1 MSNDIAIT
9 SQPGATVGTAAA
21 IFSPE
26 GMDRLVRFATLMADS
41 KATVPAHLAGK
52 PADCLAVTMQAA
64 QWGMN
69 PFAVAQ
75 KTHVV
80 NGTLGYE
87 AQLVNAVVSSSNL
100 LATRLNYRW
109 DGDWSKVNGKSDK
122 SPSLTVTV
130 WATLKGESEPREL
143 TISMAQA
150 GVRNSPLWE
159 QDPRQQL
166 AYLCVKR
173 WARLNAPDVLLG
185 VYTPDEL
192 QETAPRV
199 ERDITPTPATA
210 SGMNKLINSKPE
222 QHQEEKPKSSDDRDP
237 DEMLMSF
244 TDAAGKA
251 ESVEKLDLIFN
262 GGVWPDGKKRPGAKD
277 ALSGK
282 WLEMAE
288 DVYNVR
294 RNELNEVPMYHHR
307 GAAAPHLQPREV
319 FMKGAFGKKELLAV
333 VPLSWSTI
341 DRLEQ
346 AGEFPSRFW
355 ITDRRCAW
363 DQSEVEAWLDKRK
376 AASPATF
383 TGKKPPVD
391 RRVYRP
397 VSAAA

>member
-41 KATVPAHLAGK
+41 KATVPEHLAGK

-100 LATRLNYRW
+100 LATRLNYKW
-109 DGDWSKVNGKSDK
+109 DGDWSKVSGKTDK

-130 WATLKGESEPREL
+130 WATLKGESEPRTL

-173 WARLNAPDVLLG
+173 WARLHAPDVLLG

-199 ERDITPTPATA
+199 ERDITPPASTA
-210 SGMNKLINSKPE
+210 AGMNQLINSHPD
-222 QHQEEKPKSSDDRDP
+222 QHHEEKAKKTDDRAPEDILSGFSSAAMAARNVAEL
-237 DEMLMSF
+237 DKAYKYAAHRLAGNQELL
-244 TDAAGKA
+244 DAAT
-251 ESVEKLDLIFN
+251 
-262 GGVWPDGKKRPGAKD
+262 
-277 ALSGK
+277 
-282 WLEMAE
+282 
-288 DVYNVR
+288 DVYGIR
-294 RNELNEVPMYHHR
+294 KDELNEVPM
-307 GAAAPHLQPREV
+307 
-319 FMKGAFGKKELLAV
+319 
-333 VPLSWSTI
+333 
-341 DRLEQ
+341 
-346 AGEFPSRFW
+346 
-355 ITDRRCAW
+355 
-363 DQSEVEAWLDKRK
+363 
-376 AASPATF
+376 
-383 TGKKPPVD
+383 
-391 RRVYRP
+391 
-397 VSAAA
+397 

>member
-26 GMDRLVRFATLMADS
+26 GMNQLVRFAELMAQS
-41 KATVPAHLAGK
+41 KATVPQHLAGK

-100 LATRLNYRW
+100 LTSRLNYRW
-109 DGDWSKVNGKSDK
+109 DGDWSKVNGKTDK

-130 WATLKGESEPREL
+130 SAVIKGEAEPREL

-173 WARLNAPDVLLG
+173 WARLHAPDVLLG

-192 QETAPRV
+192 QDAAPRV
-199 ERDITPTPATA
+199 ERDITPPAATA
-210 SGMNKLINSKPE
+210 SGMNSLINSKPE
-222 QHQEEKPKSSDDRDP
+222 QKDHPKNEGRDP
-237 DEMLMSF
+237 DEMLKSF
-244 TDAAGKA
+244 TEAASNA

-262 GGVWPDGKKRPGAKD
+262 GGTWPDSKKRPGAKD

-282 WLEMAE
+282 WLEMAT
-288 DVYNVR
+288 DVYTIR
-294 RNELNEVPMYHHR
+294 RDELNEVPM
-307 GAAAPHLQPREV
+307 
-319 FMKGAFGKKELLAV
+319 
-333 VPLSWSTI
+333 
-341 DRLEQ
+341 
-346 AGEFPSRFW
+346 
-355 ITDRRCAW
+355 
-363 DQSEVEAWLDKRK
+363 
-376 AASPATF
+376 
-383 TGKKPPVD
+383 
-391 RRVYRP
+391 
-397 VSAAA
+397 

>member
-21 IFSPE
+21 IFSPD

-41 KATVPAHLAGK
+41 KATVPQHLAGK

-100 LATRLNYRW
+100 LSTRLNYRW

-130 WATLKGESEPREL
+130 SAVLKGEAEPREL

-173 WARLNAPDVLLG
+173 WARLHAPDVLLG

-192 QETAPRV
+192 QETTPRV
-199 ERDITPTPATA
+199 ERDITPPAATA
-210 SGMNKLINSKPE
+210 QGMNSLINSKPE
-222 QHQEEKPKSSDDRDP
+222 QKQEDRQQHKDDRGP
-237 DEMLMSF
+237 EEILHAFSG
-244 TDAAGKA
+244 AAMNYNTQADLDKA
-251 ESVEKLDLIFN
+251 YKYVAQKLAGDDDLL
-262 GGVWPDGKKRPGAKD
+262 AK
-277 ALSGK
+277 AT
-282 WLEMAE
+282 
-288 DVYNVR
+288 DVYTIR
-294 RNELNEVPMYHHR
+294 CDELNEVPM
-307 GAAAPHLQPREV
+307 
-319 FMKGAFGKKELLAV
+319 
-333 VPLSWSTI
+333 
-341 DRLEQ
+341 
-346 AGEFPSRFW
+346 
-355 ITDRRCAW
+355 
-363 DQSEVEAWLDKRK
+363 
-376 AASPATF
+376 
-383 TGKKPPVD
+383 
-391 RRVYRP
+391 
-397 VSAAA
+397 

>member
-26 GMDRLVRFATLMADS
+26 GMNQLVRFAELMACS

-52 PADCLAVTMQAA
+52 PSDCLAVTMQAA

-100 LATRLNYRW
+100 LSTRLNYRW

-130 WATLKGESEPREL
+130 SAVLKGEAEPREL

-173 WARLNAPDVLLG
+173 WARLHAPDVLLG

-192 QETAPRV
+192 QEAAPRV
-199 ERDITPTPATA
+199 ERDITPPAATA
-210 SGMNKLINSKPE
+210 QGINSLINSKPE
-222 QHQEEKPKSSDDRDP
+222 QKQEERQQHKDDRGP
-237 DEMLMSF
+237 EEILHAFSG
-244 TDAAGKA
+244 AAMNYNTQADLDKA
-251 ESVEKLDLIFN
+251 YKYVAQKLAGDDDLL
-262 GGVWPDGKKRPGAKD
+262 AK
-277 ALSGK
+277 AT
-282 WLEMAE
+282 
-288 DVYNVR
+288 DVYTIR
-294 RNELNEVPMYHHR
+294 CDELNEVPM
-307 GAAAPHLQPREV
+307 
-319 FMKGAFGKKELLAV
+319 
-333 VPLSWSTI
+333 
-341 DRLEQ
+341 
-346 AGEFPSRFW
+346 
-355 ITDRRCAW
+355 
-363 DQSEVEAWLDKRK
+363 
-376 AASPATF
+376 
-383 TGKKPPVD
+383 
-391 RRVYRP
+391 
-397 VSAAA
+397 

>member
-100 LATRLNYRW
+100 LATRLNYKW
-109 DGDWSKVNGKSDK
+109 DGDWSKVSGKTDK

-130 WATLKGESEPREL
+130 WATIKGESEPRTL

-173 WARLNAPDVLLG
+173 WARLHAPDVLLG

-192 QETAPRV
+192 QEAAPRV
-199 ERDITPTPATA
+199 ERDITPPASTA
-210 SGMNKLINSKPE
+210 AGMNQLINSHPD
-222 QHQEEKPKSSDDRDP
+222 QHHEEKAKRLTTAPQKTFSLASLLRLWRLVTLQNWTRHTNTRP
-237 DEMLMSF
+237 
-244 TDAAGKA
+244 T
-251 ESVEKLDLIFN
+251 
-262 GGVWPDGKKRPGAKD
+262 VWLATRSYWTLP
-277 ALSGK
+277 
-282 WLEMAE
+282 
-288 DVYNVR
+288 
-294 RNELNEVPMYHHR
+294 PMY
-307 GAAAPHLQPREV
+307 
-319 FMKGAFGKKELLAV
+319 
-333 VPLSWSTI
+333 T
-341 DRLEQ
+341 
-346 AGEFPSRFW
+346 
-355 ITDRRCAW
+355 
-363 DQSEVEAWLDKRK
+363 
-376 AASPATF
+376 ASAKTN
-383 TGKKPPVD
+383 
-391 RRVYRP
+391 
-397 VSAAA
+397 

>member
-100 LATRLNYRW
+100 LATRLNYKW
-109 DGDWSKVNGKSDK
+109 DGDWSKVSGKTDK

-130 WATLKGESEPREL
+130 WATLKGESDPRSL

-173 WARLNAPDVLLG
+173 WARLHAPDVLLG

-192 QETAPRV
+192 QEAQPRV
-199 ERDITPTPATA
+199 ERDITPVPATA
-210 SGMNKLINSKPE
+210 AGMNKLINTKPE
-222 QHQEEKPKSSDDRDP
+222 HSQEERQTRSQ
-237 DEMLMSF
+237 DEILASF

-251 ESVEKLDLIFN
+251 ETVEKLDLIFN
-262 GGVWPDGKKRPGAKD
+262 GGTWPDGKKRPGACD
-277 ALSGK
+277 AMSDK
-282 WLEMAE
+282 WLEMAT
-288 DVYNVR
+288 DVYNIR
-294 RNELNEVPMYHHR
+294 REELNQIPM
-307 GAAAPHLQPREV
+307 
-319 FMKGAFGKKELLAV
+319 
-333 VPLSWSTI
+333 
-341 DRLEQ
+341 
-346 AGEFPSRFW
+346 
-355 ITDRRCAW
+355 
-363 DQSEVEAWLDKRK
+363 
-376 AASPATF
+376 
-383 TGKKPPVD
+383 
-391 RRVYRP
+391 
-397 VSAAA
+397 

>member
-1 MSNDIAIT
+1 MSNDITIT

-41 KATVPAHLAGK
+41 KATVPVHLAGK

-130 WATLKGESEPREL
+130 SAVLKGEAEPREL

-173 WARLNAPDVLLG
+173 WARLHAPDVLQG

-199 ERDITPTPATA
+199 ERDITPPARNA
-210 SGMNKLINSKPE
+210 AGMNSLINAKPD
-222 QHQEEKPKSSDDRDP
+222 QQPEERTRKSDDRDP
-237 DEMLMSF
+237 DEMLTAF
-244 TDAAGKA
+244 TDAAMNYNTIADLDKA
-251 ESVEKLDLIFN
+251 YKYV
-262 GGVWPDGKKRPGAKD
+262 AKNLAND
-277 ALSGK
+277 DERLSK
-282 WLEMAE
+282 AT
-288 DVYNVR
+288 DVYTIR
-294 RNELNEVPMYHHR
+294 RDELNEIPM
-307 GAAAPHLQPREV
+307 
-319 FMKGAFGKKELLAV
+319 
-333 VPLSWSTI
+333 
-341 DRLEQ
+341 
-346 AGEFPSRFW
+346 
-355 ITDRRCAW
+355 
-363 DQSEVEAWLDKRK
+363 
-376 AASPATF
+376 
-383 TGKKPPVD
+383 
-391 RRVYRP
+391 
-397 VSAAA
+397 

>member
-122 SPSLTVTV
+122 SPNLTVTV

-192 QETAPRV
+192 QETTPRV
-199 ERDITPTPATA
+199 ERDITPAPATA

-222 QHQEEKPKSSDDRDP
+222 QKQEEHDAGRKKEDRSP
-237 DEMLMSF
+237 
-244 TDAAGKA
+244 
-251 ESVEKLDLIFN
+251 EKLLSDFSAYAGGAVTVEELDSAYTAVAKRLSANQDLL
-262 GGVWPDGKKRPGAKD
+262 DKAT
-277 ALSGK
+277 
-282 WLEMAE
+282 
-288 DVYNVR
+288 DVYTIR
-294 RNELNEVPMYHHR
+294 RDELNEVPM
-307 GAAAPHLQPREV
+307 
-319 FMKGAFGKKELLAV
+319 
-333 VPLSWSTI
+333 
-341 DRLEQ
+341 
-346 AGEFPSRFW
+346 
-355 ITDRRCAW
+355 
-363 DQSEVEAWLDKRK
+363 
-376 AASPATF
+376 
-383 TGKKPPVD
+383 
-391 RRVYRP
+391 
-397 VSAAA
+397 

>member
-100 LATRLNYRW
+100 LATRLNYKW
-109 DGDWSKVNGKSDK
+109 DGDWSKVSGKTDK

-130 WATLKGESEPREL
+130 WATLKGESEPRTL

-173 WARLNAPDVLLG
+173 WARLHAPDVLLG

-192 QETAPRV
+192 QEAAPRV
-199 ERDITPTPATA
+199 ERDITPPASTA
-210 SGMNKLINSKPE
+210 AGMNQLINSHPDK
-222 QHQEEKPKSSDDRDP
+222 HHEEKAKKTDDRAPEDILSGFSSAAMAARNVAEL
-237 DEMLMSF
+237 DKAYKYAAHRLAGNQELL
-244 TDAAGKA
+244 DAAT
-251 ESVEKLDLIFN
+251 
-262 GGVWPDGKKRPGAKD
+262 
-277 ALSGK
+277 
-282 WLEMAE
+282 
-288 DVYNVR
+288 DVYGIR
-294 RNELNEVPMYHHR
+294 KDELNEVPM
-307 GAAAPHLQPREV
+307 
-319 FMKGAFGKKELLAV
+319 
-333 VPLSWSTI
+333 
-341 DRLEQ
+341 
-346 AGEFPSRFW
+346 
-355 ITDRRCAW
+355 
-363 DQSEVEAWLDKRK
+363 
-376 AASPATF
+376 
-383 TGKKPPVD
+383 
-391 RRVYRP
+391 
-397 VSAAA
+397 

>member
-1 MSNDIAIT
+1 MSNDITIT

-41 KATVPAHLAGK
+41 KATVPVHLAGK

-100 LATRLNYRW
+100 LSTRLNYRW

-130 WATLKGESEPREL
+130 SAVLKGETEPREL

-150 GVRNSPLWE
+150 GIRNSPLWE

-173 WARLNAPDVLLG
+173 WARLHAPDVLLG

-192 QETAPRV
+192 QDTAPRV
-199 ERDITPTPATA
+199 ERDITPPARNA
-210 SGMNKLINSKPE
+210 AGMNSLINAKPDQQPE
-222 QHQEEKPKSSDDRDP
+222 DKHPTRSQ
-237 DEMLMSF
+237 DEILASF

-251 ESVEKLDLIFN
+251 ENVEKLDLIFN
-262 GGVWPDGKKRPGAKD
+262 GGTWPDGKKRPGACD
-277 ALSGK
+277 ALNDK
-282 WLEMAE
+282 WLEMAT
-288 DVYNVR
+288 DVYTIR
-294 RNELNEVPMYHHR
+294 RDELNEIPM
-307 GAAAPHLQPREV
+307 
-319 FMKGAFGKKELLAV
+319 
-333 VPLSWSTI
+333 
-341 DRLEQ
+341 
-346 AGEFPSRFW
+346 
-355 ITDRRCAW
+355 
-363 DQSEVEAWLDKRK
+363 
-376 AASPATF
+376 
-383 TGKKPPVD
+383 
-391 RRVYRP
+391 
-397 VSAAA
+397 

>member
-100 LATRLNYRW
+100 LATRLNYKW
-109 DGDWSKVNGKSDK
+109 DGDWSKVSGKTDK

-130 WATLKGESEPREL
+130 WATLKGESEPRTM

-173 WARLNAPDVLLG
+173 WARLHAPDVLLG

-199 ERDITPTPATA
+199 ERDITPPASTA
-210 SGMNKLINSKPE
+210 AGMNQLINSHPD
-222 QHQEEKPKSSDDRDP
+222 QHHEEKAKKTDDRAPEDILSGFSSAAMAARNVAEL
-237 DEMLMSF
+237 DKAYKYAAHRLAGNQELL
-244 TDAAGKA
+244 DAAT
-251 ESVEKLDLIFN
+251 
-262 GGVWPDGKKRPGAKD
+262 
-277 ALSGK
+277 
-282 WLEMAE
+282 
-288 DVYNVR
+288 DVYGIR
-294 RNELNEVPMYHHR
+294 KDELNEVPM
-307 GAAAPHLQPREV
+307 
-319 FMKGAFGKKELLAV
+319 
-333 VPLSWSTI
+333 
-341 DRLEQ
+341 
-346 AGEFPSRFW
+346 
-355 ITDRRCAW
+355 
-363 DQSEVEAWLDKRK
+363 
-376 AASPATF
+376 
-383 TGKKPPVD
+383 
-391 RRVYRP
+391 
-397 VSAAA
+397 

>member
-26 GMDRLVRFATLMADS
+26 GMNQLVRFAELMAQS
-41 KATVPAHLAGK
+41 KATVPQHLAGK

-109 DGDWSKVNGKSDK
+109 DGDWSKVNGKTDK

-130 WATLKGESEPREL
+130 SAVIKGESDPREL

-173 WARLNAPDVLLG
+173 WARLHAPDVLLG

-199 ERDITPTPATA
+199 ERDITPPAATA
-210 SGMNKLINSKPE
+210 SGMNSLINSKPE
-222 QHQEEKPKSSDDRDP
+222 QKPEEQTRKADDRDP
-237 DEMLMSF
+237 DEILAAF
-244 TDAAGKA
+244 TGAAMNYNTVADLDKA
-251 ESVEKLDLIFN
+251 YKYVAQKFAGDDDLL
-262 GGVWPDGKKRPGAKD
+262 AK
-277 ALSGK
+277 AT
-282 WLEMAE
+282 
-288 DVYNVR
+288 DVYSIR
-294 RNELNEVPMYHHR
+294 RDELNEVPM
-307 GAAAPHLQPREV
+307 
-319 FMKGAFGKKELLAV
+319 
-333 VPLSWSTI
+333 
-341 DRLEQ
+341 
-346 AGEFPSRFW
+346 
-355 ITDRRCAW
+355 
-363 DQSEVEAWLDKRK
+363 
-376 AASPATF
+376 
-383 TGKKPPVD
+383 
-391 RRVYRP
+391 
-397 VSAAA
+397 

>member
-100 LATRLNYRW
+100 LATRLNYKW
-109 DGDWSKVNGKSDK
+109 DGDWSKVSGKTDK

-130 WATLKGESEPREL
+130 WATLKGESEPRTL

-173 WARLNAPDVLLG
+173 WARLHAPDVLLG
-185 VYTPDEL
+185 VYTPEDL
-192 QETAPRV
+192 QEAAPRV
-199 ERDITPTPATA
+199 ERDITPPASTA
-210 SGMNKLINSKPE
+210 AGMNQLINSHPD
-222 QHQEEKPKSSDDRDP
+222 QHHEEKAKKTDDRAPEDILSGFSSAAMAARNVAEL
-237 DEMLMSF
+237 DKAYKYAAHRLAGNQELL
-244 TDAAGKA
+244 DAAT
-251 ESVEKLDLIFN
+251 
-262 GGVWPDGKKRPGAKD
+262 
-277 ALSGK
+277 
-282 WLEMAE
+282 
-288 DVYNVR
+288 DVYSIR
-294 RNELNEVPMYHHR
+294 KDELNEVPM
-307 GAAAPHLQPREV
+307 
-319 FMKGAFGKKELLAV
+319 
-333 VPLSWSTI
+333 
-341 DRLEQ
+341 
-346 AGEFPSRFW
+346 
-355 ITDRRCAW
+355 
-363 DQSEVEAWLDKRK
+363 
-376 AASPATF
+376 
-383 TGKKPPVD
+383 
-391 RRVYRP
+391 
-397 VSAAA
+397 

>member
-100 LATRLNYRW
+100 LATRLNYKW
-109 DGDWSKVNGKSDK
+109 DGDWSKVSGKTDK

-130 WATLKGESEPREL
+130 WATLKGESEPRSL

-173 WARLNAPDVLLG
+173 WARLHAPDVLLG

-192 QETAPRV
+192 QEAQPRV
-199 ERDITPTPATA
+199 ERDITPAPATA
-210 SGMNKLINSKPE
+210 AGMNKLVNTKPE
-222 QHQEEKPKSSDDRDP
+222 HSQEERQTRSQ
-237 DEMLMSF
+237 DEILASF

-251 ESVEKLDLIFN
+251 ETVEKLDLIFN
-262 GGVWPDGKKRPGAKD
+262 GGTWPDGKKRPGACD
-277 ALSGK
+277 AMSDK
-282 WLEMAE
+282 WLEMAT
-288 DVYNVR
+288 DVYNIR
-294 RNELNEVPMYHHR
+294 REELN
-307 GAAAPHLQPREV
+307 Q
-319 FMKGAFGKKELLAV
+319 
-333 VPLSWSTI
+333 I
-341 DRLEQ
+341 
-346 AGEFPSRFW
+346 
-355 ITDRRCAW
+355 
-363 DQSEVEAWLDKRK
+363 
-376 AASPATF
+376 
-383 TGKKPPVD
+383 PV
-391 RRVYRP
+391 
-397 VSAAA
+397 

>member
-26 GMDRLVRFATLMADS
+26 GMNQLVRFAELMACS
-41 KATVPAHLAGK
+41 KATVPAHLADK
-52 PADCLAVTMQAA
+52 PSDCLAVTMQAA

-100 LATRLNYRW
+100 LSTRLNYRW

-130 WATLKGESEPREL
+130 SAVLKGEAEPREL

-173 WARLNAPDVLLG
+173 WARLHAPDVLLG

-192 QETAPRV
+192 QEATPRV
-199 ERDITPTPATA
+199 ERDITPPAATA
-210 SGMNKLINSKPE
+210 QGMNSLINSKPE
-222 QHQEEKPKSSDDRDP
+222 QKQEERQQHKDDRGP
-237 DEMLMSF
+237 EEILHAFSG
-244 TDAAGKA
+244 AAMNYNTQADLDKA
-251 ESVEKLDLIFN
+251 YKYVAQKLAGDDDLL
-262 GGVWPDGKKRPGAKD
+262 AK
-277 ALSGK
+277 AT
-282 WLEMAE
+282 
-288 DVYNVR
+288 DVYTIR
-294 RNELNEVPMYHHR
+294 CDELNEVPM
-307 GAAAPHLQPREV
+307 
-319 FMKGAFGKKELLAV
+319 
-333 VPLSWSTI
+333 
-341 DRLEQ
+341 
-346 AGEFPSRFW
+346 
-355 ITDRRCAW
+355 
-363 DQSEVEAWLDKRK
+363 
-376 AASPATF
+376 
-383 TGKKPPVD
+383 
-391 RRVYRP
+391 
-397 VSAAA
+397 

>member
-1 MSNDIAIT
+1 MSNDITIT

-41 KATVPAHLAGK
+41 KATVPVHLAGK

-130 WATLKGESEPREL
+130 SAVLKGEAEPREL

-173 WARLNAPDVLLG
+173 WARLHAPDVLLG

-199 ERDITPTPATA
+199 ERDITPPARNA
-210 SGMNKLINSKPE
+210 AGMNSLINAKPD
-222 QHQEEKPKSSDDRDP
+222 QQPEERTRKSDDRDP
-237 DEMLMSF
+237 DEMLTAF
-244 TDAAGKA
+244 TDAAMNYNTIADLDKA
-251 ESVEKLDLIFN
+251 YKYV
-262 GGVWPDGKKRPGAKD
+262 AKNLAND
-277 ALSGK
+277 DERLSK
-282 WLEMAE
+282 AT
-288 DVYNVR
+288 DVYTIR
-294 RNELNEVPMYHHR
+294 RDELTEIPM
-307 GAAAPHLQPREV
+307 
-319 FMKGAFGKKELLAV
+319 
-333 VPLSWSTI
+333 
-341 DRLEQ
+341 
-346 AGEFPSRFW
+346 
-355 ITDRRCAW
+355 
-363 DQSEVEAWLDKRK
+363 
-376 AASPATF
+376 
-383 TGKKPPVD
+383 
-391 RRVYRP
+391 
-397 VSAAA
+397 

>member
-26 GMDRLVRFATLMADS
+26 GMNQLVRFAELMSQS
-41 KATVPAHLAGK
+41 KVTVPKHLEGK

-87 AQLVNAVVSSSNL
+87 AQLVNAVVSSSSL

-109 DGDWSKVNGKSDK
+109 SGDWSNVNGKTDK
-122 SPSLTVTV
+122 SPNLTVTV
-130 WATLKGESEPREL
+130 SAVLKGEAEPREL

-166 AYLCVKR
+166 AYLCTKR
-173 WARLNAPDVLLG
+173 WARLHAPDVLLG

-199 ERDITPTPATA
+199 ERDITPQTTTA
-210 SGMNKLINSKPE
+210 AGMNSLINAKPAKKPDE
-222 QHQEEKPKSSDDRDP
+222 QTRKADSRDP
-237 DEMLMSF
+237 EEMLMAF
-244 TDAAGKA
+244 TSAAMNYSTVSELDKA
-251 ESVEKLDLIFN
+251 YKYIAQKLSDDEELL
-262 GGVWPDGKKRPGAKD
+262 AK
-277 ALSGK
+277 AT
-282 WLEMAE
+282 
-288 DVYNVR
+288 DVYSVR
-294 RNELNEVPMYHHR
+294 REELNETSM
-307 GAAAPHLQPREV
+307 
-319 FMKGAFGKKELLAV
+319 
-333 VPLSWSTI
+333 
-341 DRLEQ
+341 
-346 AGEFPSRFW
+346 
-355 ITDRRCAW
+355 
-363 DQSEVEAWLDKRK
+363 
-376 AASPATF
+376 
-383 TGKKPPVD
+383 
-391 RRVYRP
+391 
-397 VSAAA
+397 

>member
-26 GMDRLVRFATLMADS
+26 GMNQLVRFAELMSQS
-41 KATVPAHLAGK
+41 KATVPKHLEGK

-87 AQLVNAVVSSSNL
+87 AQLVNAVVSSSSL

-109 DGDWSKVNGKSDK
+109 SGDWSNVNGKTDK
-122 SPSLTVTV
+122 SPNLTVTV
-130 WATLKGESEPREL
+130 SAVLKGEAEPREL

-166 AYLCVKR
+166 AYLCTKR
-173 WARLNAPDVLLG
+173 WARLHAPDVLLG

-199 ERDITPTPATA
+199 ERDITPQTTTA
-210 SGMNKLINSKPE
+210 AGMNSLINAKPAKKPDE
-222 QHQEEKPKSSDDRDP
+222 QTRKADSRDP
-237 DEMLMSF
+237 EEMLMAF
-244 TDAAGKA
+244 TSAAMNYSTVSELDKA
-251 ESVEKLDLIFN
+251 YKYIAQKLSDDDELL
-262 GGVWPDGKKRPGAKD
+262 AK
-277 ALSGK
+277 AT
-282 WLEMAE
+282 
-288 DVYNVR
+288 DVYSVR
-294 RNELNEVPMYHHR
+294 REELNET
-307 GAAAPHLQPREV
+307 
-319 FMKGAFGKKELLAV
+319 
-333 VPLSWSTI
+333 SI
-341 DRLEQ
+341 
-346 AGEFPSRFW
+346 
-355 ITDRRCAW
+355 
-363 DQSEVEAWLDKRK
+363 
-376 AASPATF
+376 
-383 TGKKPPVD
+383 
-391 RRVYRP
+391 
-397 VSAAA
+397 

>member
-26 GMDRLVRFATLMADS
+26 GMDRLVRFATLMAGS
-41 KATVPAHLAGK
+41 KATVPQHLAGK

-100 LATRLNYRW
+100 LSTRLNYRW

-130 WATLKGESEPREL
+130 SAVLKGEAEPREL

-173 WARLNAPDVLLG
+173 WARLHAPDVLLG

-192 QETAPRV
+192 QETTPRV
-199 ERDITPTPATA
+199 ERDITPPAATA
-210 SGMNKLINSKPE
+210 QGMNSLINSKPE
-222 QHQEEKPKSSDDRDP
+222 QKQEERQQHKDERGPEEILHAFSGAAMNYNTQSDLDKAYKYVAQK
-237 DEMLMSF
+237 L
-244 TDAAGKA
+244 AGDDDLLAKA
-251 ESVEKLDLIFN
+251 T
-262 GGVWPDGKKRPGAKD
+262 
-277 ALSGK
+277 
-282 WLEMAE
+282 
-288 DVYNVR
+288 DVYTIR
-294 RNELNEVPMYHHR
+294 CDELNEVPM
-307 GAAAPHLQPREV
+307 
-319 FMKGAFGKKELLAV
+319 
-333 VPLSWSTI
+333 
-341 DRLEQ
+341 
-346 AGEFPSRFW
+346 
-355 ITDRRCAW
+355 
-363 DQSEVEAWLDKRK
+363 
-376 AASPATF
+376 
-383 TGKKPPVD
+383 
-391 RRVYRP
+391 
-397 VSAAA
+397 

>member
-26 GMDRLVRFATLMADS
+26 GMDSLVRFATLMADS
-41 KATVPAHLAGK
+41 KATVPQHLAGK

-122 SPSLTVTV
+122 SPLLTVTV
-130 WATLKGESEPREL
+130 SAILKGEPEPREL

-173 WARLNAPDVLLG
+173 WARLHAPDVLLG

-192 QETAPRV
+192 QEAQPRV
-199 ERDITPTPATA
+199 ERDITPEPATA
-210 SGMNKLINSKPE
+210 SGMNKLINTKPE
-222 QHQEEKPKSSDDRDP
+222 QSQEERQRKADDRDP
-237 DEMLMSF
+237 DEMLTAF
-244 TDAAGKA
+244 TDAAMNYNTIADLDKA
-251 ESVEKLDLIFN
+251 YKYV
-262 GGVWPDGKKRPGAKD
+262 AKNLAND
-277 ALSGK
+277 DERLAK
-282 WLEMAE
+282 AT
-288 DVYNVR
+288 DVYTIR
-294 RNELNEVPMYHHR
+294 RDELNEIPM
-307 GAAAPHLQPREV
+307 
-319 FMKGAFGKKELLAV
+319 
-333 VPLSWSTI
+333 
-341 DRLEQ
+341 
-346 AGEFPSRFW
+346 
-355 ITDRRCAW
+355 
-363 DQSEVEAWLDKRK
+363 
-376 AASPATF
+376 
-383 TGKKPPVD
+383 
-391 RRVYRP
+391 
-397 VSAAA
+397 

>member
-1 MSNDIAIT
+1 MSNEIAIT

-100 LATRLNYRW
+100 LATRLNYKW
-109 DGDWSKVNGKSDK
+109 DGDWSKVSGKTDK

-130 WATLKGESEPREL
+130 WATLKGEYEPRTL

-173 WARLNAPDVLLG
+173 WARLHAPDVLLG

-192 QETAPRV
+192 QEAQPRV
-199 ERDITPTPATA
+199 ERDITPPASTA
-210 SGMNKLINSKPE
+210 AGMNQLINSHPD
-222 QHQEEKPKSSDDRDP
+222 QHHEEKAKKTDDRAPEDILSGFSSAAMAARNVAEL
-237 DEMLMSF
+237 DKAYKYAAHRLAGNQELL
-244 TDAAGKA
+244 DAAT
-251 ESVEKLDLIFN
+251 
-262 GGVWPDGKKRPGAKD
+262 
-277 ALSGK
+277 
-282 WLEMAE
+282 
-288 DVYNVR
+288 DVYGIR
-294 RNELNEVPMYHHR
+294 KDELNEVPM
-307 GAAAPHLQPREV
+307 
-319 FMKGAFGKKELLAV
+319 
-333 VPLSWSTI
+333 
-341 DRLEQ
+341 
-346 AGEFPSRFW
+346 
-355 ITDRRCAW
+355 
-363 DQSEVEAWLDKRK
+363 
-376 AASPATF
+376 
-383 TGKKPPVD
+383 
-391 RRVYRP
+391 
-397 VSAAA
+397 

>member
-41 KATVPAHLAGK
+41 KATVPQHLAGK

-100 LATRLNYRW
+100 LSTRLNYRW
-109 DGDWSKVNGKSDK
+109 DGDWSKVNGKIDK

-130 WATLKGESEPREL
+130 SAVLKGEAEPREL

-173 WARLNAPDVLLG
+173 WARLHAPDVLLG

-192 QETAPRV
+192 QEATPRV
-199 ERDITPTPATA
+199 ERDITPPAATA
-210 SGMNKLINSKPE
+210 QGMNSLINSKPE
-222 QHQEEKPKSSDDRDP
+222 QKQEERQQHKDDRCP
-237 DEMLMSF
+237 EEILHAFSG
-244 TDAAGKA
+244 AAMNYNTQADLDKA
-251 ESVEKLDLIFN
+251 YKYVAQKLAGDDDLL
-262 GGVWPDGKKRPGAKD
+262 AK
-277 ALSGK
+277 AT
-282 WLEMAE
+282 
-288 DVYNVR
+288 DVYTIR
-294 RNELNEVPMYHHR
+294 CDELNEVPM
-307 GAAAPHLQPREV
+307 
-319 FMKGAFGKKELLAV
+319 
-333 VPLSWSTI
+333 
-341 DRLEQ
+341 
-346 AGEFPSRFW
+346 
-355 ITDRRCAW
+355 
-363 DQSEVEAWLDKRK
+363 
-376 AASPATF
+376 
-383 TGKKPPVD
+383 
-391 RRVYRP
+391 
-397 VSAAA
+397 

>member
-9 SQPGATVGTAAA
+9 SRPGATVGTAAA

-41 KATVPAHLAGK
+41 KATVPQHLAGK

-100 LATRLNYRW
+100 LSTRLNYRW

-130 WATLKGESEPREL
+130 SAVLKGEAEPREL

-173 WARLNAPDVLLG
+173 WARLHAPDVLLG

-199 ERDITPTPATA
+199 ERDITPPAATA
-210 SGMNKLINSKPE
+210 QGMNSLINSKPE
-222 QHQEEKPKSSDDRDP
+222 QKEQARNEGRGP
-237 DEMLMSF
+237 DEILKSF
-244 TDAAGKA
+244 TDAASNA

-262 GGVWPDGKKRPGAKD
+262 GGTWPDGKKRPGAKD

-282 WLEMAE
+282 WLEMAT
-288 DVYNVR
+288 DVYNLLR
-294 RNELNEVPMYHHR
+294 DELNEVPM
-307 GAAAPHLQPREV
+307 
-319 FMKGAFGKKELLAV
+319 
-333 VPLSWSTI
+333 
-341 DRLEQ
+341 
-346 AGEFPSRFW
+346 
-355 ITDRRCAW
+355 
-363 DQSEVEAWLDKRK
+363 
-376 AASPATF
+376 
-383 TGKKPPVD
+383 
-391 RRVYRP
+391 
-397 VSAAA
+397 

>member
-41 KATVPAHLAGK
+41 KATVPQHLAGK

-130 WATLKGESEPREL
+130 SAVLKGEAEPREL

-173 WARLNAPDVLLG
+173 WARLHAPDVLLG

-192 QETAPRV
+192 QEATPRV
-199 ERDITPTPATA
+199 ERDITPPAATA
-210 SGMNKLINSKPE
+210 QGMNSLINSKPE
-222 QHQEEKPKSSDDRDP
+222 QKQEERQQHKDDRGP
-237 DEMLMSF
+237 EEILHAFSG
-244 TDAAGKA
+244 AAMNYNTQADLDKA
-251 ESVEKLDLIFN
+251 YKYVAQKLAGDDDLL
-262 GGVWPDGKKRPGAKD
+262 AK
-277 ALSGK
+277 AT
-282 WLEMAE
+282 
-288 DVYNVR
+288 DVYTIR
-294 RNELNEVPMYHHR
+294 CDELNEVPM
-307 GAAAPHLQPREV
+307 
-319 FMKGAFGKKELLAV
+319 
-333 VPLSWSTI
+333 
-341 DRLEQ
+341 
-346 AGEFPSRFW
+346 
-355 ITDRRCAW
+355 
-363 DQSEVEAWLDKRK
+363 
-376 AASPATF
+376 
-383 TGKKPPVD
+383 
-391 RRVYRP
+391 
-397 VSAAA
+397 

>member
-100 LATRLNYRW
+100 LATRLNYKW
-109 DGDWSKVNGKSDK
+109 DGDWSKVSGKTDK

-130 WATLKGESEPREL
+130 WATLKGESEPRTL

-173 WARLNAPDVLLG
+173 WARLHAPDVLLG

-192 QETAPRV
+192 QEAAPRV
-199 ERDITPTPATA
+199 ERDITPPASTA
-210 SGMNKLINSKPE
+210 AGMNQLINSHPD
-222 QHQEEKPKSSDDRDP
+222 QHHEEKAKKTDDRAPEDILSGFSSAAMAARNVAEL
-237 DEMLMSF
+237 DKAYKYAAHRL
-244 TDAAGKA
+244 AGKQELLA
-251 ESVEKLDLIFN
+251 
-262 GGVWPDGKKRPGAKD
+262 A
-277 ALSGK
+277 AT
-282 WLEMAE
+282 
-288 DVYNVR
+288 DVYGIR
-294 RNELNEVPMYHHR
+294 KDELNEVPM
-307 GAAAPHLQPREV
+307 
-319 FMKGAFGKKELLAV
+319 
-333 VPLSWSTI
+333 
-341 DRLEQ
+341 
-346 AGEFPSRFW
+346 
-355 ITDRRCAW
+355 
-363 DQSEVEAWLDKRK
+363 
-376 AASPATF
+376 
-383 TGKKPPVD
+383 
-391 RRVYRP
+391 
-397 VSAAA
+397 

>member
-26 GMDRLVRFATLMADS
+26 GMNQLVRFAELMSQS
-41 KATVPAHLAGK
+41 KATVPKHLEGK

-87 AQLVNAVVSSSNL
+87 AQLVNAVVSSSSL

-109 DGDWSKVNGKSDK
+109 SGDWSNVNGITDK
-122 SPSLTVTV
+122 SPNLTVTV
-130 WATLKGESEPREL
+130 SAVLKGEAEPREL

-166 AYLCVKR
+166 AYLCTKR
-173 WARLNAPDVLLG
+173 WARLHAPDVLLG

-199 ERDITPTPATA
+199 ERDITPQTTTA
-210 SGMNKLINSKPE
+210 AGMNSLINAKPAKKHDE
-222 QHQEEKPKSSDDRDP
+222 QTRKADSRDP
-237 DEMLMSF
+237 EEMLMAF
-244 TDAAGKA
+244 TSAAMNYSTVSELDKA
-251 ESVEKLDLIFN
+251 YKYIAQKLSDDDELL
-262 GGVWPDGKKRPGAKD
+262 AK
-277 ALSGK
+277 AT
-282 WLEMAE
+282 
-288 DVYNVR
+288 DVYSVR
-294 RNELNEVPMYHHR
+294 REELNETSM
-307 GAAAPHLQPREV
+307 
-319 FMKGAFGKKELLAV
+319 
-333 VPLSWSTI
+333 
-341 DRLEQ
+341 
-346 AGEFPSRFW
+346 
-355 ITDRRCAW
+355 
-363 DQSEVEAWLDKRK
+363 
-376 AASPATF
+376 
-383 TGKKPPVD
+383 
-391 RRVYRP
+391 
-397 VSAAA
+397 

>member
-100 LATRLNYRW
+100 LATRLNYKW
-109 DGDWSKVNGKSDK
+109 DGDWSKVSGKTDK

-130 WATLKGESEPREL
+130 WATLKGESEPRTL

-173 WARLNAPDVLLG
+173 WARLHAPDVLLG

-192 QETAPRV
+192 QEAQPRV
-199 ERDITPTPATA
+199 ERDITPAPATA
-210 SGMNKLINSKPE
+210 AGMNKLINTKPE
-222 QHQEEKPKSSDDRDP
+222 HNQEERQTRSQ
-237 DEMLMSF
+237 DEILASF

-251 ESVEKLDLIFN
+251 ETVEKLDLIFN
-262 GGVWPDGKKRPGAKD
+262 GGTWPDGKKRPGACD
-277 ALSGK
+277 AMSDK
-282 WLEMAE
+282 WLEMAT
-288 DVYNVR
+288 DVYNIR
-294 RNELNEVPMYHHR
+294 REELNE
-307 GAAAPHLQPREV
+307 
-319 FMKGAFGKKELLAV
+319 
-333 VPLSWSTI
+333 
-341 DRLEQ
+341 
-346 AGEFPSRFW
+346 
-355 ITDRRCAW
+355 ITM
-363 DQSEVEAWLDKRK
+363 
-376 AASPATF
+376 
-383 TGKKPPVD
+383 
-391 RRVYRP
+391 
-397 VSAAA
+397 

>member
-41 KATVPAHLAGK
+41 KATVPQHLAGK

-100 LATRLNYRW
+100 LSTRLNYRW

-130 WATLKGESEPREL
+130 SAVLKGEAEPREL

-173 WARLNAPDVLLG
+173 WARLHAPDVLLG
-185 VYTPDEL
+185 VYTSDEL
-192 QETAPRV
+192 QETTPRV
-199 ERDITPTPATA
+199 ERDITPPAATA
-210 SGMNKLINSKPE
+210 QGMNSLINSKPE
-222 QHQEEKPKSSDDRDP
+222 QKQEERQQHKDDRGP
-237 DEMLMSF
+237 EEILHAFSG
-244 TDAAGKA
+244 AAMNYNTQADLDKA
-251 ESVEKLDLIFN
+251 YKYVAQKLAGDDDLL
-262 GGVWPDGKKRPGAKD
+262 AK
-277 ALSGK
+277 AT
-282 WLEMAE
+282 
-288 DVYNVR
+288 DVYTIR
-294 RNELNEVPMYHHR
+294 CDELNEVPM
-307 GAAAPHLQPREV
+307 
-319 FMKGAFGKKELLAV
+319 
-333 VPLSWSTI
+333 
-341 DRLEQ
+341 
-346 AGEFPSRFW
+346 
-355 ITDRRCAW
+355 
-363 DQSEVEAWLDKRK
+363 
-376 AASPATF
+376 
-383 TGKKPPVD
+383 
-391 RRVYRP
+391 
-397 VSAAA
+397 

>member
-41 KATVPAHLAGK
+41 KATVPQHLAGK

-100 LATRLNYRW
+100 LSTRLNYRW

-130 WATLKGESEPREL
+130 SAVLKGEAEPREL

-173 WARLNAPDVLLG
+173 WARLHAPDVLLG

-192 QETAPRV
+192 QETTPRV
-199 ERDITPTPATA
+199 ERDITPPEATA
-210 SGMNKLINSKPE
+210 QGMNSLINSKPDQKQE
-222 QHQEEKPKSSDDRDP
+222 DRQQHKDDRGP
-237 DEMLMSF
+237 EEILHAFSG
-244 TDAAGKA
+244 AAMNYNTQADLDKA
-251 ESVEKLDLIFN
+251 YKYVAQKLAGDDDLL
-262 GGVWPDGKKRPGAKD
+262 AK
-277 ALSGK
+277 AT
-282 WLEMAE
+282 
-288 DVYNVR
+288 DVYTIR
-294 RNELNEVPMYHHR
+294 CDELNEVPM
-307 GAAAPHLQPREV
+307 
-319 FMKGAFGKKELLAV
+319 
-333 VPLSWSTI
+333 
-341 DRLEQ
+341 
-346 AGEFPSRFW
+346 
-355 ITDRRCAW
+355 
-363 DQSEVEAWLDKRK
+363 
-376 AASPATF
+376 
-383 TGKKPPVD
+383 
-391 RRVYRP
+391 
-397 VSAAA
+397 

>member
-100 LATRLNYRW
+100 LATRLNYKW
-109 DGDWSKVNGKSDK
+109 DGDWSKVSGKTDK

-130 WATLKGESEPREL
+130 WATLKGESEPRTL

-173 WARLNAPDVLLG
+173 WARLHAPDVLLG

-199 ERDITPTPATA
+199 ERDITPPASTA
-210 SGMNKLINSKPE
+210 AGMNQLINSHPD
-222 QHQEEKPKSSDDRDP
+222 QHHEEKAKKTDDRAPEDILSGFSSAAMAARNVAEL
-237 DEMLMSF
+237 DKAYKYAAHRLAGNQELL
-244 TDAAGKA
+244 DAAT
-251 ESVEKLDLIFN
+251 
-262 GGVWPDGKKRPGAKD
+262 
-277 ALSGK
+277 
-282 WLEMAE
+282 
-288 DVYNVR
+288 DVYVIR
-294 RNELNEVPMYHHR
+294 KDELNEVPM
-307 GAAAPHLQPREV
+307 
-319 FMKGAFGKKELLAV
+319 
-333 VPLSWSTI
+333 
-341 DRLEQ
+341 
-346 AGEFPSRFW
+346 
-355 ITDRRCAW
+355 
-363 DQSEVEAWLDKRK
+363 
-376 AASPATF
+376 
-383 TGKKPPVD
+383 
-391 RRVYRP
+391 
-397 VSAAA
+397 